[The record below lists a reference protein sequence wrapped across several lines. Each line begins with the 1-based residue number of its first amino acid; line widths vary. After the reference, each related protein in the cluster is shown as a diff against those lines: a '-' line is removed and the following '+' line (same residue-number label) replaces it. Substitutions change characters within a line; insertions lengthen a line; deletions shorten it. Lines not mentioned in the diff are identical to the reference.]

1 MYKILVMKISFFC
14 FILQLICFVNVQSQF
29 LEPKSVKNLAVGNT
43 HISFPEDFGFK
54 ASYHI
59 PKVKEL
65 FDKTNYNSIEIIEV
79 YLTESCHY
87 KIIAN
92 DSSLIEKDYIKVYSN
107 SKLNKIVIDTTAL
120 RFFCSKMVE
129 MDTAYSRK
137 GADYFKGKFSN
148 IYSLSNKLLFVDNE
162 DRFHKTLYYEVFINE
177 VSSIMILN
185 LWLVKGKLIYIA
197 YFPKVSNEESFESI
211 VDRNKQLMH
220 VFKGVKQ

>member
-1 MYKILVMKISFFC
+1 MKISFFC

-43 HISFPEDFGFK
+43 QISFPEDFGFK

-59 PKVKEL
+59 PKVKEV

-79 YLTESCHY
+79 YLTESCHN
-87 KIIAN
+87 KSLAN
-92 DSSLIEKDYIKVYSN
+92 DSSIIENDYIKVYNN
-107 SKLNKIVIDTTAL
+107 SRFNSQVLDTTYL
-120 RFFCSKMVE
+120 RLFCNKMAA
-129 MDTAYSRK
+129 MDTSYFRK
-137 GADYFKGKFSN
+137 GADYFKAKLSN
-148 IYSLSNKLLFVDNE
+148 IYSLSSKLLFVDNE
-162 DRFHKTLYYEVFINE
+162 DRVHKTLYYEVFMNE

-197 YFPKVSNEESFESI
+197 YFPKVTNEERFESI